1 MPKLYSILF
10 ITIACLI
17 GMLVTSCSNDND
29 ADSSLM
35 KVKDMIGLHPD
46 QALQILN
53 SIENPE
59 SLDKDIYMKYVVF
72 NSLAQLMNDKPIPE
86 GNELIEACAYF
97 QKKKDLQVTAMAN
110 YLVGSRFQQEDN
122 YVQSLRWFYEAAH
135 YAEKSGLEKLTG
147 KALYRISYAYF
158 EQGVYSEAAR
168 QGKQA
173 LSYFE
178 HIPNSEDDIMTSL
191 SIVGLWHYKTNQ
203 LDSALV
209 WYEEGLKVALKV
221 NDRESESRF
230 RAFIGT
236 VLGAKGETEKALF
249 YLNDAMPGTKTT
261 EDSLLVYK
269 GFLQTYNV
277 KNKIREAA
285 PYAKIL
291 SHRLSDMKIK
301 SRQRE
306 TMRELSRYYER
317 AGDLASALIYR
328 KEVANMY
335 AQMELEK
342 SAEDF
347 LTIKEDYDLS
357 LKNMDMENQR
367 LWYLTLIVSIL
378 FVSFIIGVMF
388 YLRARAIDFKN
399 EEKEREH
406 MLLEERVENFEYLR
420 SMYKSTIIRLMQMDK
435 RVQDLIDESQKTEG
449 KVPVVYQEMQSL
461 INGLRRNSGYHY
473 VRIAEDYIKKR
484 PNGEDFV
491 KVLDRSNKIIFML
504 CTLRYNQ
511 SEIASIVGMTRKSVM
526 MRRYDIRNTLI
537 KFGVSEK
544 SANEIIFFDQE
555 KVGKKKKTNDEQ
567 KQ

>member
-10 ITIACLI
+10 VAIACLI
-17 GMLVTSCSNDND
+17 GTLVISCGDDNG

-35 KVKDMIGLHPD
+35 KVNEMIELHPAE
-46 QALQILN
+46 ALEILN
-53 SIENPE
+53 TIEDPE
-59 SLDKDIYMKYVVF
+59 SLNKDLYMKYVVF

-86 GNELIEACAYF
+86 GNELIEARAYF
-97 QKKKDLQVTAMAN
+97 HKKKDWQVTAMAN
-110 YLVGSRFQQEDN
+110 YLIGSRFQQDDN

-135 YAEKSGLEKLTG
+135 YAEKSGLDKLMG

-168 QGKQA
+168 QSKQA

-178 HIPNSEDDIMTSL
+178 YIPNSEDDIMTSL
-191 SIVGLWHYKTNQ
+191 SMIGLWHYKTNQ

-209 WYEEGLKVALKV
+209 WYKEGLDVALSV
-221 NDRESESRF
+221 NDTASEARF

-236 VLGAKGETEKALF
+236 VLGTQGETEKALP
-249 YLNDAMPGTKTT
+249 YLDEAITEARTT

-269 GFLQTYNV
+269 GFLQTYNAQ
-277 KNKIREAA
+277 NKVREAT
-285 PYAKIL
+285 PYARIL
-291 SHRLSDMKIK
+291 SRRLSDMKIK

-328 KEVANMY
+328 KVVADLY
-335 AQMELEK
+335 AKMELEK

-388 YLRARAIDFKN
+388 YLRMRAIDFKN
-399 EEKEREH
+399 EEKEYEH
-406 MLLEERVENFEYLR
+406 KLLEERVENFEYLR
-420 SMYKSTIIRLMQMDK
+420 SMYKSTLIRLMQMDK
-435 RVQDLIDESQKTEG
+435 RVQDMIDESQKTEG
-449 KVPVVYQEMQSL
+449 EIPVVYQEMQSL
-461 INGLRRNSGYHY
+461 IKGLRRNSGYHY
-473 VRIAEDYIKKR
+473 VRIAEDYIKKQ
-484 PNGEDFV
+484 PNGEEFS
-491 KVLDRSNKIIFML
+491 KVLDRPNKIIFML

-537 KFGVSEK
+537 KFGVPEK
-544 SANEIIFFDQE
+544 KANEIIFFDQE
-555 KVGKKKKTNDEQ
+555 KVGKKKKANDEHE
-567 KQ
+567 

>member
-1 MPKLYSILF
+1 MSKLYSILF
-10 ITIACLI
+10 VAIACLI
-17 GMLVTSCSNDND
+17 GTLVISCGDDND
-29 ADSSLM
+29 AGTSLM
-35 KVKDMIGLHPD
+35 KVNEMIELHPAE
-46 QALQILN
+46 ALEILN
-53 SIENPE
+53 TIEDPE
-59 SLDKDIYMKYVVF
+59 SLDKDLYMKYVVF
-72 NSLAQLMNDKPIPE
+72 NSLAQIMNGKPIPE
-86 GNELIEACAYF
+86 GNDLIEACTYF
-97 QKKKDLQVTAMAN
+97 KKKKDLQTAAMAH
-110 YLVGSRFQQEDN
+110 YLVGCRFQDDDN

-135 YAEKSGLEKLTG
+135 YSEKSGIDKLTG

-173 LSYFE
+173 LAYFE

-191 SIVGLWHYKTNQ
+191 GIVGLWHYKTNQ

-209 WYEEGLKVALKV
+209 WYEEGLKVAL
-221 NDRESESRF
+221 NIHDSEAEARF

-236 VLGAKGETEKALF
+236 VLGTQGETEKALF
-249 YLNDAMPGTKTT
+249 YLNDAILGTKTT

-277 KNKIREAA
+277 QNNIREAA

-291 SHRLSDMKIK
+291 SRRLSDMKIK

-388 YLRARAIDFKN
+388 YLRMRAIDFKN
-399 EEKEREH
+399 EEKEYEH
-406 MLLEERVENFEYLR
+406 KLLEERVENFEYLR
-420 SMYKSTIIRLMQMDK
+420 SMYKSTLIRLMQMDK

-449 KVPVVYQEMQSL
+449 EVPVVYQEMQSL
-461 INGLRRNSGYHY
+461 IKGLRRNSGYHY
-473 VRIAEDYIKKR
+473 VRIAEDYIKKQ
-484 PNGEDFV
+484 PNGEEFS
-491 KVLDRSNKIIFML
+491 KVLDRPNKIIFML

-537 KFGVSEK
+537 KFGVPEK
-544 SANEIIFFDQE
+544 KANEIVFFDQE
-555 KVGKKKKTNDEQ
+555 KVGKKKKANDEHE
-567 KQ
+567 